1 MADPKRRDRPKGS
14 ELRASLK
21 PQKEIQKQLQLPALP
36 EKDRFTKQDLRV
48 IAAATPGMGIGAEA
62 ADVAGSIDPYLS
74 RNEFKEGFYSQ
85 PSQPATTAETMYGK
99 GTKRGFEYPI
109 VDPDTKMMQDAQ
121 GMADGGSVRGQKA
134 IQVKKKQFK
143 GIF

>member
-1 MADPKRRDRPKGS
+1 MSEKEKKAKKEYKDRLAKRRAEAVTAPGALAGSAAGAIADP
-14 ELRASLK
+14 
-21 PQKEIQKQLQLPALP
+21 
-36 EKDRFTKQDLRV
+36 F
-48 IAAATPGMGIGAEA
+48 
-62 ADVAGSIDPYLS
+62 LS

-85 PSQPATTAETMYGK
+85 PSQPLTDAETMYGK
-99 GTKRGFEYPI
+99 GTKRGFEYPT

>member
-1 MADPKRRDRPKGS
+1 MPEPKRRDRPKGS

-21 PQKEIQKQLQLPALP
+21 PKKPVRTPALEELP
-36 EKDRFTKQDLRV
+36 PRAPGALAGS
-48 IAAATPGMGIGAEA
+48 AAGAVGAEA
-62 ADVAGSIDPYLS
+62 TDPFLS

-99 GTKRGFEYPI
+99 GTKRGFEYPT

>member
-1 MADPKRRDRPKGS
+1 MSEKTKKYFEKNAYKNRDRLTDRDLKKVS
-14 ELRASLK
+14 ELTKRLKEPASRA
-21 PQKEIQKQLQLPALP
+21 PGALAGS
-36 EKDRFTKQDLRV
+36 
-48 IAAATPGMGIGAEA
+48 AAGAIA

-85 PSQPATTAETMYGK
+85 PSQPLTDAETMYGK
-99 GTKRGFEYPI
+99 GTKRGFEYPT

-121 GMADGGSVRGQKA
+121 GMAEGGSVRGQKN
-134 IQVKKKQFK
+134 IQVKKKPFR

>member
-1 MADPKRRDRPKGS
+1 MAEPKK
-14 ELRASLK
+14 EKKTKK
-21 PQKEIQKQLQLPALP
+21 PVRTPALEELP
-36 EKDRFTKQDLRV
+36 PRAPGALAGS
-48 IAAATPGMGIGAEA
+48 AAGAVA
-62 ADVAGSIDPYLS
+62 ADVAGSIDPFLS

-99 GTKRGFEYPI
+99 GTKRGFEYPT
-109 VDPDTKMMQDAQ
+109 VDPDTSMMQN
-121 GMADGGSVRGQKA
+121 MAEGGSVRGQKA

>member
-21 PQKEIQKQLQLPALP
+21 TKKPVRTPALEELP
-36 EKDRFTKQDLRV
+36 PR
-48 IAAATPGMGIGAEA
+48 TPGALAGSAAGAVA
-62 ADVAGSIDPYLS
+62 ADMVGSTDPYLS
-74 RNEFKEGFYSQ
+74 RNEFKEGFYDQ
-85 PSQPATTAETMYGK
+85 PKPPVSYETLK
-99 GTKRGFEYPI
+99 GTAAKPI
-109 VDPDTKMMQDAQ
+109 PNITDTESF
-121 GMADGGSVRGQKA
+121 ADGGSVRGQKA

>member
-1 MADPKRRDRPKGS
+1 MAEPKRRDKPKGV

-21 PQKEIQKQLQLPALP
+21 TKKPVRTPALEELP
-36 EKDRFTKQDLRV
+36 PRAPGALAGS
-48 IAAATPGMGIGAEA
+48 AAGAVGAEA
-62 ADVAGSIDPYLS
+62 TDPFLS

-85 PSQPATTAETMYGK
+85 PSQPLTDAETMYGK
-99 GTKRGFEYPI
+99 GTKRGFEYPT

-143 GIF
+143 GVF

>member
-1 MADPKRRDRPKGS
+1 MAEPKRRDRPKGS

-21 PQKEIQKQLQLPALP
+21 TKKPVRTPALEELP
-36 EKDRFTKQDLRV
+36 PRAPGALAGS
-48 IAAATPGMGIGAEA
+48 AAGAVGAEA
-62 ADVAGSIDPYLS
+62 TDPFLS